1 MKKLYIAAFVAICL
15 LAISVYRAKL
25 GAQESERAIDKLEGE
40 ISALEEELSVLRA
53 EEAHLSRPERIGPI
67 ARDQL
72 GMSPVKPDQ
81 LAKQGDLAAQ
91 INADEVSDESPSHG
105 GGQR

>member
-25 GAQESERAIDKLEGE
+25 GAQDSERAIKRLEGE

-81 LAKQGDLAAQ
+81 LAKQGELAEQ
-91 INADEVSDESPSHG
+91 IGADGETTEAASSG

>member
-15 LAISVYRAKL
+15 LAVAVYRAKL
-25 GAQESERAIDKLEGE
+25 GAQESERAIGGLERE

-72 GMSPVKPDQ
+72 GMSPVKPGQ
-81 LAKQGDLAAQ
+81 LAKQGELAEQ
-91 INADEVSDESPSHG
+91 IGNDGVVGREVPNG
-105 GGQR
+105 GGLQ